1 MQEYKMVKG
10 INDETI
16 MTKQD
21 GIETHFYVL
30 SQASWPISAQQE
42 KEVRIPPQL
51 LSFQTEFETYY
62 TGKYKGKC
70 L

>member
-51 LSFQTEFETYY
+51 LSFQNDFETYY